1 MAEPDA
7 KTRLYEEALALMGRQ
22 GIAATSTREILA
34 AAGIKNPSAISYHF
48 GSKAELVEEMA
59 QEIAGGQYPI
69 LAAQTALAS
78 RDPRPTPTEW
88 VTPVVDTS
96 IELLRS
102 ERGCL
107 LARLWWEFDGYMR
120 PWSLEQFVGGDSEV
134 AIAWRAAMHTVF
146 PDLPPMIALA
156 RNVTAL
162 RTIAWN
168 LARMAQF
175 SLELEPFKVQRHER
189 SRRWL
194 EEIAVTIVSAP
205 TNLSDD
211 IIAAPQVR

>member
-1 MAEPDA
+1 
-7 KTRLYEEALALMGRQ
+7 
-22 GIAATSTREILA
+22 
-34 AAGIKNPSAISYHF
+34 
-48 GSKAELVEEMA
+48 
-59 QEIAGGQYPI
+59 
-69 LAAQTALAS
+69 
-78 RDPRPTPTEW
+78 
-88 VTPVVDTS
+88 
-96 IELLRS
+96 
-102 ERGCL
+102 
-107 LARLWWEFDGYMR
+107 
-120 PWSLEQFVGGDSEV
+120 
-134 AIAWRAAMHTVF
+134 
-146 PDLPPMIALA
+146 
-156 RNVTAL
+156 L